1 MAIFPFCSGNKKVG
15 KRDGLPALEENKE
28 KKNKK
33 SQCSDTKVKTHVLKG
48 K

>member
-28 KKNKK
+28 KKTRKA
-33 SQCSDTKVKTHVLKG
+33 SVQTQRLKHMF
-48 K
+48 